1 MVNRIIG
8 TILVIIAFSTFTIEV
23 NAQIRNYVYGGMEM
37 EMYQDFSPVKLIL
50 DDYNT
55 YHASTDVSTLHSFA
69 IPQYIQG
76 FSIGA
81 KIHSRFSMVGGNV
94 HFNQFVTVSEGQNEM
109 GGNYYEKLNISH
121 NGFLLH
127 YHVTLINTNFFR
139 TGPGVG
145 AKIEQYRF
153 KLNEEKDSDFN
164 TFIPV
169 NKAII
174 SGQLNYTIS
183 IGGPKFNIDLVG
195 FYNIP
200 INSLN
205 LTPLNDELNEDHTS
219 LFTDEQMLFKANS
232 YGVMVRVC
240 IGSRDNYDY

>member
-8 TILVIIAFSTFTIEV
+8 TILVIFAISISTIEV
-23 NAQIRNYVYGGMEM
+23 NAQMRNYVYGGIEM
-37 EMYQDFSPVKLIL
+37 EIFQDLTPVKLIL
-50 DDYNT
+50 DNYNS
-55 YHASTDVSTLHSFA
+55 YHHLTDVTNLHSFA
-69 IPQYIQG
+69 IPEYIQG

-81 KIHSRFSMVGGNV
+81 KIHNRFSVVGGNV

-127 YHVTLINTNFFR
+127 YNVTLINTNFFR
-139 TGPGVG
+139 SGPGVG

-153 KLNEEKDSDFN
+153 KLNKEKDSDFN
-164 TFIPV
+164 TFTPV

-183 IGGPKFNIDLVG
+183 IGGPKFNVDIVG

-200 INSLN
+200 INSLD
-205 LTPLNDELNEDHTS
+205 LTPLSDELNNDHIASFTED
-219 LFTDEQMLFKANS
+219 EMLFKANS
-232 YGVMVRVC
+232 YGVMIRIC